1 MDNKQEHLDN
11 LSEIRSLMERSSSFI
26 SLSGLSGV
34 CAGIIGIIAA
44 FILDSRLSPFL
55 DNRVTVFLTAEKRTE
70 LIIFGIAVSA
80 IVLVLTFALTIFF
93 TARKAKKKGLPV
105 WDDTAKRLV
114 FYLFIPLITGGLF
127 CLLLIYH
134 HYDLL
139 VMPSMLLFYGL
150 ALISASKY
158 TLNEIR
164 WLGISEL
171 ILGLLALYFLQYAI
185 YFWGLGF
192 GVMNIIYGALMYF
205 KHER

>member
-1 MDNKQEHLDN
+1 MDDRQEHLKD

-26 SLSGLSGV
+26 SLSGLSGIN
-34 CAGIIGIIAA
+34 AGIIGIIAA
-44 FILDSRLSPFL
+44 FVLESRLNPFL
-55 DNRVTVFLTAEKRTE
+55 DYRTDVFLTAEKRAE
-70 LIIFGIAVSA
+70 LIIFSMMVSA
-80 IVLVLTFALTIFF
+80 VALIITFALTIFF
-93 TARKAKKKGLPV
+93 TARKAKKKGMPV
-105 WDDTAKRLV
+105 WDGSAKRLAL
-114 FYLFIPLITGGLF
+114 YLFIPLVTGGLF
-127 CLLLIYH
+127 CLLLVYH
-134 HYDLL
+134 RFDLL

-171 ILGLLALYFLQYAI
+171 VLGLLAVYFLQYAI

>member
-26 SLSGLSGV
+26 SLSGLSGI

-44 FILDSRLSPFL
+44 FVLESRLSPFL
-55 DNRVTVFLTAEKRTE
+55 DNHVTVVLTAEKRAE
-70 LIIFGIAVSA
+70 LILFGIMVSA
-80 IVLVLTFALTIFF
+80 VVLIITFALTIFF

-105 WDDTAKRLV
+105 WDGSAKRLV
-114 FYLFIPLITGGLF
+114 LYLFVPLLAGGLF

-134 HYDLL
+134 HYDWL
-139 VMPSMLLFYGL
+139 VLPSMLVFYGL

-164 WLGISEL
+164 WLGVSEL
-171 ILGLLALYFLQYAI
+171 VLGLAAMYFLPYAI

-192 GVMNIIYGALMYF
+192 GAMNIIYGALMYF